1 MSRSYKEERSMTTIQ
16 HSPQSF
22 LFERS
27 IQFQSSL
34 FENDLTALLPEL
46 FLISTT
52 LFLLVY
58 GVIFTTRGGSGKAR
72 TPFFLGGG
80 EESFPTLSQQLQ
92 YDWKKKEKLF
102 FRGTDLGFPVLLRNV
117 AGLVQLALFYTLLL
131 LIFNPIGGGVFL
143 YSTFLLDSVTFF
155 FKLLVVCGTFFSLE
169 ISLGSLE
176 SEEINSFEFSLL
188 LLLSTGGMLFL
199 ISAGDLLS
207 MYLGIEFQ
215 ALSFY
220 VVAGFKRDSEFSTEA
235 GVKYFL
241 LGAFSSGL
249 LLFGCSL
256 LYGFTGVVSFWDL
269 AQFFSF
275 GSETFSYSFLFSD
288 SYIGDVTASLSNIED
303 VTSPAAF
310 PLKME
315 AASSMSAKQPGAVS
329 AVSAVSAASLTAL
342 TAQTAL
348 SSVGIGCEVGM
359 IFLLVGFL
367 FKLTAVPFHMWAPD
381 VYEGAP
387 LAVTGFFSIVPKAA
401 LLAVFLRLLYQSF
414 FDLFSDYQPL
424 LLFCAIGSMIGGS
437 FAGLA
442 QLRVKRL
449 LAYSSIGH
457 VGYLLL
463 ALSCGTLE
471 GVQALVIYL
480 VIYMI
485 MTTNL
490 FALLLAP
497 LRRFRFQTLERIK
510 YTTDLAMVGKT
521 NPLFAITLAA
531 GLFSIA
537 GIPPLA
543 GFYSKAFLFWS
554 AISSSQYLGAFIG
567 ILSSVIS
574 CFYYIRIVNIMYF
587 QAPPSPLTFSPLS
600 KGSSLIAGASFLF
613 LLGFMGYPVPLYVAS
628 HKVALAL
635 SL

>member
-1 MSRSYKEERSMTTIQ
+1 MTSLQ

-27 IQFQSSL
+27 SVFQSSL
-34 FENDLTALLPEL
+34 FENDLTALIPEL

-58 GVIFTTRGGSGKAR
+58 GVIFTTKATGESGLVLNMRGQ
-72 TPFFLGGG
+72 G
-80 EESFPTLSQQLQ
+80 EESL
-92 YDWKKKEKLF
+92 WKRE
-102 FRGTDLGFPVLLRNV
+102 RAAGLGFPVLLRNV
-117 AGLVQLALFYTLLL
+117 AGLVQLALFYTLVL

-155 FKLLVVCGTFFSLE
+155 FKLLVISGTFVSLE

-176 SEEINSFEFSLL
+176 SEEINSFEFSIL
-188 LLLSTGGMLFL
+188 LLLSTGGMLIL

-207 MYLGIEFQ
+207 MYLGIELQ
-215 ALSFY
+215 ALCFY
-220 VVAGFKRDSEFSTEA
+220 VVAALKRDSEFSTEA

-275 GSETFSYSFLFSD
+275 GSESFSSSFLFSD
-288 SYIGDVTASLSNIED
+288 SHLGTGK
-303 VTSPAAF
+303 T
-310 PLKME
+310 
-315 AASSMSAKQPGAVS
+315 
-329 AVSAVSAASLTAL
+329 
-342 TAQTAL
+342 
-348 SSVGIGCEVGM
+348 SVGIGCEVGM

-414 FDLFSDYQPL
+414 FDLFSDFQPL

-463 ALSCGTLE
+463 AVSCGTLE
-471 GVQALVIYL
+471 GIQASVIYL

-485 MTTNL
+485 MTTNI

-510 YTTDLAMVGKT
+510 YTTDLAMVGRT
-521 NPLFAITLAA
+521 NPLFAITLTV

-567 ILSSVIS
+567 ILSSAIS

-587 QAPPSPLTFSPLS
+587 QAPPSPLTFSPIS
-600 KGSSLIAGASFLF
+600 KASSLIAGASFLF
-613 LLGFMGYPVPLYVAS
+613 LVGFMGYPAPLYVAS

-635 SL
+635 SM

>member
-1 MSRSYKEERSMTTIQ
+1 MTSAQ
-16 HSPQSF
+16 AHPF

-27 IQFQSSL
+27 ILFQSSL
-34 FENDLTALLPEL
+34 FENDFTALLPEL
-46 FLISTT
+46 FLISAT
-52 LFLLVY
+52 LLLLVY
-58 GVIFTTRGGSGKAR
+58 GVVYTTRA
-72 TPFFLGGG
+72 
-80 EESFPTLSQQLQ
+80 ES
-92 YDWKKKEKLF
+92 
-102 FRGTDLGFPVLLRNV
+102 GFPVLLRNV
-117 AGLVQLALFYTLLL
+117 ASLVQLALFYTLLL
-131 LIFNPIGGGVFL
+131 LLWSPIEGGIFL
-143 YSTFLLDSVTFF
+143 YSTFLVDSFTFF
-155 FKLLVVCGTFFSLE
+155 FKLLVLCGTFFAIE

-207 MYLGIEFQ
+207 MYLAIEFQ
-215 ALSFY
+215 SLSFY
-220 VVAGFKRDSEFSTEA
+220 VVAALKRDSEFSTEA

-269 AQFFSF
+269 AQFFSSTPSITSMAVQDVQ
-275 GSETFSYSFLFSD
+275 GVSNGGNGVAESFITKFF
-288 SYIGDVTASLSNIED
+288 ITADGGQMMPGVSL
-303 VTSPAAF
+303 
-310 PLKME
+310 
-315 AASSMSAKQPGAVS
+315 
-329 AVSAVSAASLTAL
+329 
-342 TAQTAL
+342 
-348 SSVGIGCEVGM
+348 GCEVGM

-367 FKLTAVPFHMWAPD
+367 FKITAVPFHMWAPD

-387 LAVTGFFSIVPKAA
+387 LAVTAFFSIVPKAA
-401 LLAVFLRLLYQSF
+401 LFPPLLRLLYQSF
-414 FDLFSDYQPL
+414 FDLFSDYHPL
-424 LLFCAIGSMIGGS
+424 LLFSAIASMIGGS

-442 QLRVKRL
+442 QLRIKRL
-449 LAYSSIGH
+449 LAFSSIGH

-471 GVQALVIYL
+471 GVQGLVIYL
-480 VIYMI
+480 VIYII

-497 LRRFRFQTLERIK
+497 LRRFHFQTLERVK
-510 YTTDLAMVGKT
+510 YTTDLAMVGRR
-521 NPLFAITLAA
+521 NPLFAITLMVS
-531 GLFSIA
+531 LFSIA

-554 AISSSQYLGAFIG
+554 ALTSSQYLGAFIG
-567 ILSSVIS
+567 IVSSVVS

-587 QAPPSPLTFSPLS
+587 QAPQYPLTFNSLS
-600 KGSSLIAGASFLF
+600 KGSSLIAGTNFLF
-613 LLGFMGYPVPLYVAS
+613 LIGFMGYPAPLYVVS
-628 HKVALAL
+628 HKIALAL

>member
-1 MSRSYKEERSMTTIQ
+1 MTTLQ

-27 IQFQSSL
+27 TLFQSSL
-34 FENDLTALLPEL
+34 FENDLTALIPEL

-58 GVIFTTRGGSGKAR
+58 GVVFTTKGPTASLLVLNMEGD
-72 TPFFLGGG
+72 G
-80 EESFPTLSQQLQ
+80 EESLAKAGQKS
-92 YDWKKKEKLF
+92 
-102 FRGTDLGFPVLLRNV
+102 DLGFPVLLRNV

-131 LIFNPIGGGVFL
+131 LLFNPIGGGVFL

-155 FKLLVVCGTFFSLE
+155 FKLLVICGTFFSLE

-176 SEEINSFEFSLL
+176 SEEINSFEFSIL

-215 ALSFY
+215 ALCFY

-288 SYIGDVTASLSNIED
+288 SHTETGTASS
-303 VTSPAAF
+303 
-310 PLKME
+310 
-315 AASSMSAKQPGAVS
+315 
-329 AVSAVSAASLTAL
+329 
-342 TAQTAL
+342 AL

-401 LLAVFLRLLYQSF
+401 LLAVFIRLLYQSF

-471 GVQALVIYL
+471 GIQASVIYL

-485 MTTNL
+485 MTTNI

-510 YTTDLAMVGKT
+510 YTTDLAMIGKT

-567 ILSSVIS
+567 ILSSAIS

-613 LLGFMGYPVPLYVAS
+613 LVGFMGYPAPLYVAS

-635 SL
+635 SM

>member
-1 MSRSYKEERSMTTIQ
+1 MTSIENYPDSY
-16 HSPQSF
+16 
-22 LFERS
+22 LFEKS
-27 IQFQSSL
+27 LQFQSSL
-34 FENDLTALLPEL
+34 FDNDFTALLPEF
-46 FLISTT
+46 FLIGIT

-58 GVIFTTRGGSGKAR
+58 GVIYSTREGSREPIDQNIGR
-72 TPFFLGGG
+72 D
-80 EESFPTLSQQLQ
+80 S
-92 YDWKKKEKLF
+92 
-102 FRGTDLGFPVLLRNV
+102 GFPLLLRNV
-117 AGLVQLALFYTLLL
+117 AGLAELTLFYTLLL

-143 YSTFLLDSVTFF
+143 YSTFQLDPITFF
-155 FKLLVVCGTFFSLE
+155 FKLLVICGTLFSLE

-215 ALSFY
+215 ALCFY
-220 VVAGFKRDSEFSTEA
+220 VIAGFKRDSEFSTEA

-256 LYGFTGVVSFWDL
+256 LYGFTGVVSFSDL
-269 AQFFSF
+269 SQFFSF
-275 GSETFSYSFLFSD
+275 GEETSSTLSQLYS
-288 SYIGDVTASLSNIED
+288 
-303 VTSPAAF
+303 
-310 PLKME
+310 
-315 AASSMSAKQPGAVS
+315 SSS
-329 AVSAVSAASLTAL
+329 T
-342 TAQTAL
+342 L
-348 SSVGIGCEVGM
+348 SSVGIGCEVG
-359 IFLLVGFL
+359 ILFLLVGFL

-387 LAVTGFFSIVPKAA
+387 LAVTGFFSIVPKSA
-401 LLAVFLRLLYQSF
+401 LLAVFIRLLYQSF
-414 FDLFSDYQPL
+414 FDLFSHYQPL

-442 QLRVKRL
+442 QLRIKRL

-463 ALSCGTLE
+463 ALCCGTLE
-471 GVQALVIYL
+471 GVQALFIYL
-480 VIYMI
+480 LLYMI
-485 MTTNL
+485 MTTNI

-497 LRRFRFQTLERIK
+497 LRRFRFQTLQRIK
-510 YTTDLAMVGKT
+510 YTTDLAMIGRT
-521 NPLFAITLAA
+521 NPLFGINLAVC
-531 GLFSIA
+531 LFSIA

-567 ILSSVIS
+567 IISSVIS

-587 QAPPSPLTFSPLS
+587 QAPKSPLTLSPIS
-600 KGSSLIAGASFLF
+600 KGSSIIGGVTFLVLI
-613 LLGFMGYPVPLYVAS
+613 GFMGYPVPLYVAS
-628 HKVALAL
+628 HKIGLAL